1 MRINCPGCAAI
12 YEVPEVQLGA
22 ARGLRC
28 ARCDRQWRAA
38 GCAPPFSIPPSDAAE
53 PPEIAVVRAA
63 STLLRQSA
71 MRAAPPLPTA
81 EPASVA
87 RRLPVWGLGWA
98 ASLLLVLG
106 LIGGSAHWRR
116 PIMHAWPPSMRL
128 YAALGAPQTP
138 NRGK

>member
-1 MRINCPGCAAI
+1 MRINCPGCAAT
-12 YEVPEVQLGA
+12 YEVPDAQLGA

-38 GCAPPFSIPPSDAAE
+38 GCAPVVGAE

-71 MRAAPPLPTA
+71 MRAAAPPPPP
-81 EPASVA
+81 PAATA
-87 RRLPVWGLGWA
+87 RRLPVWGIGWA
-98 ASLLLVLG
+98 ASLLLLLG
-106 LIGGSAHWRR
+106 MIGGVTHWRR

-128 YAALGAPQTP
+128 YAAIGAPQSP
-138 NRGK
+138 NQAR